1 MKKILGMLGLLAGAL
16 VSAATAFA
24 GPLVTDWQ
32 YTESLAWQTPVFSS
46 GGGNQV
52 SNATTLSWGQN
63 GGSTALGGTRS
74 SLVIT
79 NTPVAGHVFTNLAPV
94 ATNTITHTNN
104 SIDGSFA
111 TLLSADLHNT
121 LTLTPFA
128 PAAGPTIPSQI
139 DFLIHFKETPN
150 SAPCGF
156 VSSTTCDDIFV
167 IDSGALNNKFTY
179 DGNQYFVS
187 ITTTTGA
194 LTPLSPAACS
204 VAGVAAGCLGFI
216 TRENAATPVTFQ
228 FQITAQPVTIPE
240 PGELALLAIGLLG
253 LYFARNRKSLKL

>member
-1 MKKILGMLGLLAGAL
+1 MKKILGVLGLLAGAL
-16 VSAATAFA
+16 SAATAFA
-24 GPLVTDWQ
+24 GPLITDWQ
-32 YTESLAWQTPVFSS
+32 FSESLAWQTPVFGPGTGS
-46 GGGNQV
+46 QV
-52 SNATTLSWGQN
+52 TNATTLSWGQT

-79 NTPVAGHVFTNLAPV
+79 NTPVNGHVFTNLAPAV
-94 ATNTITHTNN
+94 TNTISHTNN
-104 SIDGSFA
+104 SIDASFA

-128 PAAGPTIPSQI
+128 PVSGPALPTQQI
-139 DFLIHFKETPN
+139 DFLVHFKETPN

-167 IDSGALNNKFTY
+167 IDSGALNNMFTY
-179 DGNQYFVS
+179 DGNNYFVS

-216 TRENAATPVTFQ
+216 TRENAITPVTFQ

-253 LYFARNRKSLKL
+253 LYFARNRKSIKL